1 MKSPKLGTVIL
12 YGLCAV
18 VWTVRVILGVVY
30 KEYNDSVIFFVL
42 NILCAVIWIAAFIKW
57 LIKYRSNSDKER

>member
-1 MKSPKLGTVIL
+1 MERPKLVTVIL

-18 VWTVRVILGVVY
+18 IWTVRTILGVVY
-30 KEYNDSVIFFVL
+30 KEYGDSATLFVL

-57 LIKYRSNSDKER
+57 LIKYRSNKNE